1 VENQPFKL
9 LITLEF
15 SLVKSELRATAEKT
29 EYFTDN
35 VTETRQQNNMRSLI
49 GLLLDLTLGDQFDM
63 HILII
68 LY

>member
-1 VENQPFKL
+1 MENQPFKL